1 MEVYVR
7 VNPCNLQLVK
17 NSVKDHK
24 WETVDNNSQDVQ
36 NYSKENQNIN
46 TDMITEVDTENVSNE
61 SEQQG

>member
-1 MEVYVR
+1 M
-7 VNPCNLQLVK
+7 
-17 NSVKDHK
+17 
-24 WETVDNNSQDVQ
+24 Q